1 MGGQRFF
8 AFLDEGVNGTDAA
21 QPEACYPK
29 NTRGKKNI
37 YGIKKYKKN
46 TNKAR
51 KDTKYK
57 EKHQKKGVPGVN
69 WLQQETLLMEPYAIP
84 RDFIGKPAGSG
95 RSPAFAMLPK
105 ACSSGIPAKPA
116 RDRMAT
122 ETHASKT

>member
-1 MGGQRFF
+1 MASDFSLSSMKASMEPTPPSLRHVIRKILG
-8 AFLDEGVNGTDAA
+8 E
-21 QPEACYPK
+21 
-29 NTRGKKNI
+29 KNI